1 MATETRRT
9 ASTRPRSTSSATT
22 SWRTS
27 TTRSRRKLEDEDRRR
42 RGSRRRRGLRGGAT
56 TRTEEDEE
64 LDEEDELEHV
74 VSAETQE
81 WDGLEAAEADA
92 DADEPTLVA
101 SARERV
107 SQAGS
112 AITSGFEKV
121 GGRKVTS
128 GFKAV
133 RRHIGF
139 PLWLRFLTASFVII
153 AAVAGAT
160 SASLILY
167 LSDIANALKNHA
179 EIAGLDP
186 FLTKTTSSG
195 PQTILII
202 GSDKRNQAISGKF
215 GLSDTTMLLRLD
227 PDRGAIALLS
237 LPRDLKVDIP
247 GVGTDKLNAAYSIG
261 GPKLTLRTVKQ
272 LTGLQVNHLV
282 NVDFTGFARAVNAI
296 GCVYVD
302 VDRRYYIA
310 PNTGTSEINL
320 QPGYQAL
327 CGFDALSFARYRH
340 TDNDIVRA
348 ARQQAFLREARA
360 KVPPSRLIE
369 DRKKLVKIFTTY
381 TSLGHR
387 LRGGD
392 APGAEAVLR
401 PARRPDQGDPL
412 QRHARPVVRH
422 RNLGRDPHRGG
433 SVPRSAG
440 HPGARRLERR
450 SRRRPFP
457 PSSRRTTASRRRR
470 PPGRS
475 RRARRCPARLPG
487 PPTASSSPR
496 RSGRARRRSRS
507 STRRSSRRAATTRRS
522 PASTRSTGRATS
534 RRHMIERAA
543 YKWVFSLPTLGD
555 YYGFEGTRWKDPPIL
570 SNPTDEKTIGDRDY
584 KLFYD
589 GDRLRMVAWQTDEG
603 SFWVSNSLIE
613 TVPNEDMLKIARGLP
628 PAPRDLI
635 REIDR
640 EREGADR
647 GRRGRLGRACHRC
660 VLRRAGPSSR
670 RPRDRPGEGRVAP
683 ARRGPDL
690 RAGAA
695 RADRAKPGAAHLHH
709 GDGGAARRPAPALR
723 LRADAADVLGGRRS
737 VGGAASRGGDRRA
750 GGQGPGDEEHRAGRN
765 RADDPPGCT
774 RSGLRLVPGVPQGG
788 NGRQGLPAA
797 RPRGDRGRRRATSGP
812 PMRWP
817 PPTSRSARR
826 SSAPTSPAR
835 R

>member
-1 MATETRRT
+1 MSPPRKGGNGNGDEENRVDETQEYELGDDF
-9 ASTRPRSTSSATT
+9 
-22 SWRTS
+22 
-27 TTRSRRKLEDEDRRR
+27 LEDLDDEEQEEDVDDDEDLDDDEDFE
-42 RGSRRRRGLRGGAT
+42 GDD
-56 TRTEEDEE
+56 EDDEE

-92 DADEPTLVA
+92 DADEPTMVA

-139 PLWLRFLTASFVII
+139 PLWLRFLTASFLII

-381 TSLGHR
+381 TSSDIGSAEEMLQVLR
-387 LRGGD
+387 LFFDLRGAQIKEIHFTGTLGPSFVTATSGEIHTAVD
-392 APGAEAVLR
+392 QFLGVQGTPGPAGSSAQPKKAVSPQQPPDHSKSTPAAPR
-401 PARRPDQGDPL
+401 KKSS
-412 QRHARPVVRH
+412 
-422 RNLGRDPHRGG
+422 G
-433 SVPRSAG
+433 SS
-440 HPGARRLERR
+440 L
-450 SRRRPFP
+450 
-457 PSSRRTTASRRRR
+457 PSTLTRTTY
-470 PPGRS
+470 GRQLAQAI
-475 RRARRCPARLPG
+475 RARKEKVPVFYPTILEQGSDYAQKPRVYKING
-487 PPTASSSPR
+487 KGDQSPP
-496 RSGRARRRSRS
+496 
-507 STRRSSRRAATTRRS
+507 
-522 PASTRSTGRATS
+522 
-534 RRHMIERAA
+534 HDQRAA

-613 TVPNEDMLKIARGLP
+613 TVPNEDMLKIAQGFRQLP
-628 PAPRDLI
+628 
-635 REIDR
+635 
-640 EREGADR
+640 G
-647 GRRGRLGRACHRC
+647 
-660 VLRRAGPSSR
+660 
-670 RPRDRPGEGRVAP
+670 
-683 ARRGPDL
+683 
-690 RAGAA
+690 
-695 RADRAKPGAAHLHH
+695 
-709 GDGGAARRPAPALR
+709 
-723 LRADAADVLGGRRS
+723 
-737 VGGAASRGGDRRA
+737 
-750 GGQGPGDEEHRAGRN
+750 
-765 RADDPPGCT
+765 T
-774 RSGLRLVPGVPQGG
+774 
-788 NGRQGLPAA
+788 
-797 RPRGDRGRRRATSGP
+797 
-812 PMRWP
+812 
-817 PPTSRSARR
+817 
-826 SSAPTSPAR
+826 
-835 R
+835 